1 MLFAINVI
9 IMYFLWFASQVGF
22 VNALTFSS
30 NGKTLIA
37 GIGQEHKL
45 GRWWRIKNA
54 KNALC
59 IIPLERR
66 ENTENG
72 KEDLS

>member
-22 VNALTFSS
+22 VNALKFSRD
-30 NGKTLIA
+30 GKTLVA